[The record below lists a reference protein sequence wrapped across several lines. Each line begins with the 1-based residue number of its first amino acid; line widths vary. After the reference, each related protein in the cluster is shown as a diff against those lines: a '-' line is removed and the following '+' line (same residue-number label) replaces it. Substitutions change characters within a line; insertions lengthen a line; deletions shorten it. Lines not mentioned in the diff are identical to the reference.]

1 MALVVLLV
9 ALVAFLGG
17 KMQNLYADIQREI
30 QKRDLLRPLDV
41 LLVGATGV
49 GKSSTINALFGSN
62 VAKVGTGCEPET
74 QVVSYY
80 EVNDY
85 FRIHDSAGLGDGKA
99 NDQRHARNII
109 DTLTRTVSV
118 GGDSSVPYGFIDMV
132 MVILDGSSRDLGTA
146 YQLLRDV
153 IVPIIDPKRII
164 VLINQADMAMKGR
177 YWDTQNN
184 CPDPKLK
191 QFLDEQAYNV
201 QQRIK
206 EATGLNIHT
215 PIYYSA
221 EHGYNIDKIL
231 IHIRN
236 SLPEKRRIIQINQ
249 QTNQF
254 TW

>member
-1 MALVVLLV
+1 MSYSKQIYL
-9 ALVAFLGG
+9 
-17 KMQNLYADIQREI
+17 DIQDTIIE
-30 QKRDLLRPLDV
+30 KNLLIPLDI

-49 GKSSTINALFGSN
+49 GKSSTINALFGDN

-74 QVVSYY
+74 QIVSHYRI
-80 EVNDY
+80 NDY
-85 FRIHDSAGLGDGKA
+85 FRIHDSAGLGDGKE
-99 NDQRHARNII
+99 NDKRHARNITDI
-109 DTLTRTVSV
+109 LTKTVSV
-118 GGDSSVPYGFIDMV
+118 GGDNSIPYGFMDMV

-177 YWDTQNN
+177 YWNSINN
-184 CPDPKLK
+184 QPETTLK
-191 QFLDEQAYNV
+191 QFLDEQAHNV

-221 EHGYNIDKIL
+221 EYRYNIDKIL
-231 IHIRN
+231 LHIKQN
-236 SLPEKRRIIQINQ
+236 LPIQRRIIKVDEQSKKFIWSNL
-249 QTNQF
+249 
-254 TW
+254 

>member
-1 MALVVLLV
+1 
-9 ALVAFLGG
+9 
-17 KMQNLYADIQREI
+17 MQNLYYDIQREI
-30 QKRDLLRPLDV
+30 EQRNLLRPLDV

-49 GKSSTINALFGSN
+49 GKSSTINALFGDN

-74 QVVSYY
+74 QIVSHY

-85 FRIHDSAGLGDGKA
+85 FRIHDSAGLGDGKE
-99 NDQRHARNII
+99 NDKRHARNITDI
-109 DTLTRTVSV
+109 LIKTVSV
-118 GGDSSVPYGFIDMV
+118 GGDNSIPYGLIDMV

-177 YWDTQNN
+177 YWDSVNN
-184 CPDPKLK
+184 CPEATLK

-206 EATGLNIHT
+206 EATGLNIHM

-231 IHIRN
+231 LHIKQN
-236 SLPEKRRIIQINQ
+236 LPTQRRVIQIDSNSRK
-249 QTNQF
+249 F
-254 TW
+254 IF